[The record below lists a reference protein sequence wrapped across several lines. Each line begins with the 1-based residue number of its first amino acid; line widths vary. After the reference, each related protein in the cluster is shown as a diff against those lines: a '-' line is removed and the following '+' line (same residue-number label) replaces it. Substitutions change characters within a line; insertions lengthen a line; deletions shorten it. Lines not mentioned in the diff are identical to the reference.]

1 MDSDS
6 FYNFYT
12 GHSIIHLDI
21 LFNTIKKLAPQSKI
35 VYLAGDSSL
44 DNKFWILD
52 QNTKKAVNYY
62 QLVLKPPKM
71 KPDICYHLN
80 YLLRGSPYICMNCAV
95 KESTLL
101 ERMQGNLL
109 KQDVFIRQHLE
120 KQDVLVVSIGGND
133 IVYKPTFTTLYNL
146 VLLISFN
153 TIKNLKKN
161 PLQCWGFK
169 YFVYLFKDQVE
180 LYINDLIALQK
191 PKLVIVCMFY
201 YPDENL
207 TYGMAEDALYYLGY
221 NNNPERLQIII
232 QQIYKY
238 AIQQIS
244 IPGVEII
251 ACPMFEILD
260 CKSTEDYVEPSNLG
274 GRKIAKCLVE
284 LIKKID

>member
-1 MDSDS
+1 
-6 FYNFYT
+6 
-12 GHSIIHLDI
+12 
-21 LFNTIKKLAPQSKI
+21 
-35 VYLAGDSSL
+35 
-44 DNKFWILD
+44 
-52 QNTKKAVNYY
+52 
-62 QLVLKPPKM
+62 
-71 KPDICYHLN
+71 
-80 YLLRGSPYICMNCAV
+80 
-95 KESTLL
+95 
-101 ERMQGNLL
+101 
-109 KQDVFIRQHLE
+109 
-120 KQDVLVVSIGGND
+120 
-133 IVYKPTFTTLYNL
+133 
-146 VLLISFN
+146 
-153 TIKNLKKN
+153 
-161 PLQCWGFK
+161 
-169 YFVYLFKDQVE
+169 
-180 LYINDLIALQK
+180 
-191 PKLVIVCMFY
+191 MFY